1 MVVNVLLRILMIFA
15 VILSVGGSGCFSPG
29 YHGEMKLAGDTV
41 FIESSQPINIS
52 DENSSRVHPLPQDT
66 WMCAVRENET
76 AIEYAFY
83 IDASE
88 LSGLDIGMILPDGTK
103 VYAKDFEQKDNGDGE
118 WTVSADH
125 DGIRTITVVPEGESG
140 YSSDDWDSDTLD
152 MAERIKEGKRI
163 EILMCGEKSK

>member
-1 MVVNVLLRILMIFA
+1 MRMYLWLLVLLTAMVALGIG
-15 VILSVGGSGCFSPG
+15 SSGCISES
-29 YHGEMKLAGDTV
+29 YRDEMELAGDTV
-41 FIESSQPINIS
+41 EIVSGQPINIS